1 VVFFVGYN
9 EQSIRAGRAR
19 WLTAFA
25 ATAFGICVI
34 RLIFLQLIRGEA
46 LTRASENNHT
56 QIVVE
61 RAPRGRILDR
71 NGVVL
76 AGDQPVFV
84 ALFSPLGLKP
94 EQFQQTVA
102 HLADILILPYTEI
115 DKRLRAAVRAK
126 TLMRVS
132 DRLSRSQAF
141 RILQDRLLLPGISLT
156 IEEQRVYPKEA
167 IASHMLGYV
176 GQITDDDLDRLADQ
190 GYRPG
195 DWIGKTGLERLYDP
209 TLHGQ
214 DGGIL
219 IQVDAR
225 GRQVRILR
233 HVLPQA
239 GRDLVLT
246 LDQHLQELAEL
257 RLHESNHP
265 GAAVVLNPQTGEVL
279 ALASA
284 PGFNPNVFLPL
295 GNSDERRA
303 LIQDND
309 LKPLYNRAIQA
320 FYPPGSTFK
329 PISAL
334 AALVKNT
341 IKPEELVYC
350 GGSFTLGKDRRVF
363 KCWKPHGHGFV
374 NFIQAM
380 AESCD
385 VYFYHLA
392 LLTGPNAIEQMA
404 ELFGL
409 GKKTGIDLPNENSK
423 ALPMAQKGSRHEY
436 WQGGHTLNYAIGQGD
451 LLVTPLQ
458 MAQVISILGNKG
470 SIWQPYLAT
479 ESRRFSEPAQVIG
492 SPHLLNHIALPEHAL
507 NLVREGMLQVVA
519 KGTGIAAQLPGIDVA
534 GKTGTAQASKGGDH
548 AWFVSYAPA
557 EDPKVACAVVVEHGG
572 HGGVVAAPI
581 AHDLMAFALG
591 IGLSKEIHH
600 EVTSD

>member
-1 VVFFVGYN
+1 MAFFVGYS

-19 WLTAFA
+19 WLTVFA
-25 ATAFGICVI
+25 AVGFSACLL
-34 RLIFLQLIRGEA
+34 RLVFLQLVRGEA

-71 NGVVL
+71 NGVIL

-84 ALFSPLGLKP
+84 ALFSPLGLAP
-94 EQFQQTVA
+94 GQFQQTLM
-102 HLADILILPYTEI
+102 HLSDILVVPPTELE
-115 DKRLRAAVRAK
+115 KRLRSAVRAK
-126 TLMRVS
+126 TLTRVS

-141 RILQDRLLLPGISLT
+141 RILQDRLQLPGISLT
-156 IEEQRVYPKEA
+156 IEEQRYYPNDA
-167 IASHMLGYV
+167 VASHVLGYV
-176 GQITDDDLDRLADQ
+176 GQINDDDLDRLSDE
-190 GYRPG
+190 GYKPG

-246 LDQHLQELAEL
+246 IDQKLQEMAEA
-257 RLHESNHP
+257 RLKETKHP
-265 GAAVVLNPQTGEVL
+265 GAAVVINPQTGEVL

-284 PGFNPNVFLPL
+284 PGYNPNVFLPL

-334 AALVKNT
+334 AALDRHAVR
-341 IKPEELVYC
+341 PEEQVYC
-350 GGSFTLGKDRRVF
+350 SGSFTLGKDRRVF
-363 KCWKPHGHGFV
+363 RCWKPRGHGYVDFLK
-374 NFIQAM
+374 AM

-385 VYFYHLA
+385 VYFYHLG
-392 LLTGPNAIEQMA
+392 LLTGPTAIEKTA

-409 GKKTGIDLPNENSK
+409 GKKTGIDLPNENSRP
-423 ALPMAQKGSRHEY
+423 LPMALKGSRHEY
-436 WQGGHTLNYAIGQGD
+436 WTGGHTLNYSIGQGD

-458 MAQVISILGNKG
+458 MAQVAEVIGNKG

-479 ESRRFSEPAQVIG
+479 ESRRFNEPAVPIG
-492 SPHLLNHIALPEHAL
+492 TPHLMSRITLPEDAL
-507 NLVREGMLQVVA
+507 DLVRDSMKEVIA
-519 KGTGIAAQLPGIDVA
+519 KGTGAAAKIKGIEVA
-534 GKTGTAQASKGGDH
+534 GKTGTAQASHGGDH
-548 AWFVSYAPA
+548 GWFIAYAPA
-557 EDPKVACAVVVEHGG
+557 EDPKVACAVIVEHGG

-581 AHDLMAFALG
+581 AHDLMAMVLG
-591 IGLSKEIHH
+591 VSDKDVEHR
-600 EVTSD
+600 EVASD